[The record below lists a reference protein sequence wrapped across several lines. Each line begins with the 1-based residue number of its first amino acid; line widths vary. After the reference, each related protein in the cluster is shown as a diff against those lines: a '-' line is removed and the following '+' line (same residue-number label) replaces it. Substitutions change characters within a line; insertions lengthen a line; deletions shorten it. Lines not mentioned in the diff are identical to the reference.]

1 MKKINGIKSI
11 IKFVLF
17 CFAVGCTP
25 EMELEKTEAP
35 IAPFSV
41 KQARLWFDANL
52 QPVFHAHEQAIVKA
66 GETGLPPLI
75 PFFDWSKAI
84 TGFNKDWS
92 VVELPWEYK
101 KGKVVFSTNGT
112 GSNESD
118 FAADSLQLVRLVM
131 AKNLNTNDVY
141 AFKMVVLPDP
151 EYFENEGN
159 LQQNQ
164 YLEMQPDFSG
174 LVLFYDLFGKFVV
187 GYTYEQGRIVNK
199 LTTSDKPEKKP
210 EAVIRLKSGRLIE
223 ISKCWFQWSYENGEV
238 VNFQFLGCR
247 VTGYAWEEVIPP
259 DDLVGGGGGGFTG
272 DPFLPIGGGGGGGG
286 GASPL
291 PVDPPQIMPR
301 VANPCEKV
309 RFLANSEVF
318 RNKMAKLIG
327 YTGKDFE
334 AGYLLRNNHD
344 GTFSYEYMKGP
355 EGTLEIRFNCSPQSQ
370 IFGFIHTHPAHGL
383 PIFSLSDLQVLF
395 QSFMGG
401 CIENLEHFPIGV
413 VTPQGAYMLV
423 VRDVQRFRDFGHML
437 LRKDFIRENVT
448 EHIFR
453 RYFLDYYPDHEKAFL
468 KFLKDSDAG
477 LMLFEGSHADFS
489 QWLNLKLDPA
499 GNPVVNPNPC

>member
-1 MKKINGIKSI
+1 SI

-101 KGKVVFSTNGT
+101 NGKVVFSTNGK
-112 GSNESD
+112 GSNEYD
-118 FAADSLQLVRLVM
+118 FAADTLQLVRLVM

-151 EYFENEGN
+151 VYFENGGN

-187 GYTYEQGRIVNK
+187 GYTYEQGGIVNK

-210 EAVIRLKSGRLIE
+210 EAVIRPKSFRLIE
-223 ISKCWFQWSYENGEV
+223 ISTCWFQWGYDADGNV
-238 VNFQFLGCR
+238 ANFQFLGCS
-247 VTGYAWEEVIPP
+247 VTGYVWEEVIPP
-259 DDLVGGGGGGFTG
+259 DDLGGGGGGGYTG
-272 DPFLPIGGGGGGGG
+272 DPFPPIGGGGGGGG
-286 GASPL
+286 VTPPPA
-291 PVDPPQIMPR
+291 DPPQIMPQ

-309 RFLANSEVF
+309 QALGTSELF

-327 YTGKDFE
+327 YTGKNFE
-334 AGYLLRNNHD
+334 AGYLMRNNHD
-344 GTFSYEYMKGP
+344 GTFSYEPMSGP
-355 EGTLEIRFNCSPQSQ
+355 EGTLHIDFFCSPQSQ
-370 IFGFIHTHPAHGL
+370 IFGFIHTHPTHGL
-383 PIFSLSDLQVLF
+383 PIFSPTDLQAIYLAYR
-395 QSFMGG
+395 GG

-413 VTPQGAYMLV
+413 VTPQGTYMLV
-423 VRDVQRFRDFGHML
+423 ISDVQRFLAFGSKFLENRFNNGILADDMFKL
-437 LRKDFIRENVT
+437 L
-448 EHIFR
+448 
-453 RYFLDYYPDHEKAFL
+453 LDIYSDPKGAFL
-468 KFLKDSDAG
+468 KLLKGFDSG

>member
-11 IKFVLF
+11 IIFVLVS
-17 CFAVGCTP
+17 FAVGCTP
-25 EMELEKTEAP
+25 ETEIEKTEAP

-41 KQARLWFDANL
+41 QQAKLWFEVNL
-52 QPVFHAHEQAIVKA
+52 QPVFHAHGQAIVKS

-75 PFFDWSKAI
+75 PFFNWSKAI
-84 TGFNKDWS
+84 TGFNEDWS

-101 KGKVVFSTNGT
+101 NGKVVFSTDGT

-159 LQQNQ
+159 LQQNH

-174 LVLFYDLFGKFVV
+174 LVLFYNLFGKFVV
-187 GYTYEQGRIVNK
+187 GYTYEQGGIVNK

-210 EAVIRLKSGRLIE
+210 EAVIRLKSGGWVE
-223 ISKCWFQWSYENGEV
+223 ITKCWFQLTFSVAGELIGARFLDCQTRMVWEHHANG
-238 VNFQFLGCR
+238 Q
-247 VTGYAWEEVIPP
+247 
-259 DDLVGGGGGGFTG
+259 GGGGGGGYTG
-272 DPFLPIGGGGGGGG
+272 DPFPPIGGGGGGGG
-286 GASPL
+286 VTPPPA
-291 PVDPPQIMPR
+291 DPPQIMPQ

-309 RFLANSEVF
+309 QALGTSELF

-327 YTGKDFE
+327 YTGKNFE

-344 GTFSYEYMKGP
+344 GTFSYEPMRGP
-355 EGTLEIRFNCSPQSQ
+355 EGTLHIDFFCSPQSQ
-370 IFGFIHTHPAHGL
+370 IFGFIHTHPTHGL
-383 PIFSLSDLQVLF
+383 PIFSPTDLQAIYLAYYF
-395 QSFMGG
+395 G
-401 CIENLEHFPIGV
+401 CIGSLEHFPIGV

-423 VRDVQRFRDFGHML
+423 VRDVQRFRDFGFKY
-437 LRKDFIRENVT
+437 LRDDRLRHLV
-448 EHIFR
+448 
-453 RYFLDYYPDHEKAFL
+453 DYRFMYLFSKYPDHETAFL
-468 KFLKDSDAG
+468 KFLKDFDAG

>member
-11 IKFVLF
+11 LKFVLV
-17 CFAVGCTP
+17 CFAVSCTT
-25 EMELEKTEAP
+25 ETEIEKTEVP

-41 KQARLWFDANL
+41 QQARLWFEANL
-52 QPVFHAHEQAIVKA
+52 QPLFHAHEQSIVKT

-84 TGFNKDWS
+84 TGFNEDWS

-101 KGKVVFSTNGT
+101 NGKVVFSTNGT

-118 FAADSLQLVRLVM
+118 FAADTLQLVRLVM
-131 AKNLNTNDVY
+131 AKNLNTKDVY

-151 EYFENEGN
+151 EYFENGGN
-159 LQQNQ
+159 LQKNQ

-187 GYTYEQGRIVNK
+187 GYTYEQGKIVNK

-223 ISKCWFQWSYENGEV
+223 ISKCWFQWSYDADGNV

-309 RFLANSEVF
+309 HFLANSELF

-327 YTGKDFE
+327 YTRKNFE
-334 AGYLLRNNHD
+334 AGYLMRNNHD
-344 GTFSYEYMKGP
+344 GTFSYEPMRGP
-355 EGTLEIRFNCSPQSQ
+355 EGTLHIEFYCSIERQ

-383 PIFSLSDLQVLF
+383 PIFSVTDLQAIYLAYYF
-395 QSFMGG
+395 G
-401 CIENLEHFPIGV
+401 CIGNLEHFPIGV

-423 VRDVQRFRDFGHML
+423 IRDVQRFRYFGAKYL
-437 LRKDFIRENVT
+437 LNDRIRELFADN
-448 EHIFR
+448 
-453 RYFLDYYPDHEKAFL
+453 RYMYLLGKYPDHETAFL
-468 KFLKDSDAG
+468 KFLKDFDAG